1 MLKVRFLT
9 GVLAFSCFAQ
19 STAPPVI
26 PDNISV
32 QRGISYDQYPQT
44 VLDIY
49 QPKALPNGKRPGVL
63 VIHGGGWTEGSKDA
77 VVEKFVL
84 PWVAQGFVVANVE
97 YRLASVAPA
106 PAAVC
111 DVLKAA
117 DWFRKNG
124 NRWNVDTRHI
134 VATGGSA
141 GGHLAL
147 MAGMTQKKAHLGPTH
162 KVAAVINFYG
172 ITDVE
177 DQLQG
182 EHMQGY
188 AVTWVPEQEGRFELA
203 RRLSPMTYIRKD
215 VPPILT
221 IHGNADETVPYEHGV
236 SLTKA
241 LRDVGGDAEMINVP
255 YGTHGFPMEKMNELY
270 VQVFQ
275 FLKKRRIM
283 K

>member
-1 MLKVRFLT
+1 MRKVWFLT

-19 STAPPVI
+19 TAAPPVI
-26 PDNISV
+26 PESVSV

-63 VIHGGGWTEGSKDA
+63 VIHGGGWRGGSKDA
-77 VVEKFVL
+77 VVEKLVL

-97 YRLASVAPA
+97 YRLAGVAPA
-106 PAAVC
+106 PAAVN

-124 NRWNVDTRHI
+124 NRWNVDTRRI
-134 VATGGSA
+134 VATGDSA

-147 MAGMTQKKAHLGPTH
+147 MAGMTPKKAHLGPTH
-162 KVAAVINFYG
+162 KIAAVINFYG

-182 EHMQGY
+182 ENMREY
-188 AVTWVPEQEGRFELA
+188 AVAWIPEQEGRFELA

-241 LRDVGGDAEMINVP
+241 VRDVKGDAEMINVP
-255 YGTHGFPMEKMNELY
+255 NGGHGFPMEKMNELY
-270 VQVFQ
+270 VQIFQ
-275 FLKKRRIM
+275 FLKKRKIM